1 MIDTEQRFRNSI
13 AEIECSN
20 TYSLIMENGY
30 EKLYEIFNNAISILS
45 RRVKEDDYSE
55 FTVNESAIL
64 EVVFML
70 IEKEKM
76 QERETSFVVDK
87 LL

>member
-13 AEIECSN
+13 AEIEYSN

-45 RRVKEDDYSE
+45 RRIKEGDYSE
-55 FTVNESAIL
+55 FTVNESAVL

-70 IEKEKM
+70 LEKEKIH
-76 QERETSFVVDK
+76 EGEKSFVKEK